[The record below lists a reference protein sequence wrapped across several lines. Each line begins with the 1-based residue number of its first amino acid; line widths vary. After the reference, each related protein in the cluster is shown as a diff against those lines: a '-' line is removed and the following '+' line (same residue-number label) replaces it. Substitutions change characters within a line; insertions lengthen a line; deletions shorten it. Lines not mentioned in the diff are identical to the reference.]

1 MALTVLDIK
10 AGVRARGYE
19 TDTATE
25 QLALINQV
33 QRRWFGAHRWDAALV
48 TATVAAVAG
57 TASYA
62 LPTGVVHI
70 SSVRLAPA
78 GGGNV
83 VVPLRWEY
91 PEQLR
96 ADLESVGPNTRGTP
110 EFWAKTGP
118 AAISLYPVPAQGGT
132 LTVVYYQTCP
142 ILTADADVPLMPEA
156 YIDIII
162 CGVAEILAK
171 RERQWEAAASFRDE
185 RKEIERDARAQLG
198 ISQMQT
204 SNEVEQSGF
213 YGVRGSY

>member
-25 QLALINQV
+25 QLALLNQV

-48 TATVAAVAG
+48 TATVPAVAG
-57 TASYA
+57 TSAYA

-78 GGGNV
+78 GGEPV
-83 VVPLRWEY
+83 VVPLRWEHT
-91 PEQLR
+91 EQLR
-96 ADLESVGPNTRGTP
+96 ADLEAVGPNTRSTP
-110 EFWAKTGP
+110 EYWSKTGP
-118 AAISLYPVPAQGGT
+118 ATISLYPVPAQTGT

-142 ILTADADVPLMPEA
+142 ILTGDSDVPLMPEA
-156 YIDIII
+156 YVDILI

-171 RERQWEAAASFRDE
+171 RERQWEAATAFRTE
-185 RKEIERDARAQLG
+185 RMEIEREARAQLG

-204 SNEVEQSGF
+204 SGEVAQSGF
-213 YGVRGSY
+213 YGARGTY